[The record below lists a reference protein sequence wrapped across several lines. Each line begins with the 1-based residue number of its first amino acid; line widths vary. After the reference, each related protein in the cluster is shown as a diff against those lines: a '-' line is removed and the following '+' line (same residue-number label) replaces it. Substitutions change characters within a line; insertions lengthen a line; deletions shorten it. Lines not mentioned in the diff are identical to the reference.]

1 MKTVKS
7 FVFIIV
13 CTILATTAS
22 FAQGLE
28 ISPVRF
34 DFDLEPG
41 ANQSQTLTVRNT
53 SNKEATYTLSTGDW
67 YLDETGNVIRQSAG
81 ENQRSCADW
90 VSFNPALVE
99 LEANESQEVT
109 VTINVPD
116 GEAQTKW
123 SIVYIT
129 LQKEQEAPQV
139 DQDLAMGIEVNQ
151 AVAVFITQ
159 SPKSNTNA
167 SAKLS
172 EFKEITGDS
181 DASRKFAVIAENTGD
196 KIVDCKLFLVI
207 SDLENATERRSEPVE
222 FRVLPEGT
230 SMGELAL
237 PEDLK
242 SGSYLVA
249 AILDYGP
256 NFPLEGAQMQIEVN

>member
-1 MKTVKS
+1 
-7 FVFIIV
+7 
-13 CTILATTAS
+13 
-22 FAQGLE
+22 
-28 ISPVRF
+28 
-34 DFDLEPG
+34 
-41 ANQSQTLTVRNT
+41 
-53 SNKEATYTLSTGDW
+53 
-67 YLDETGNVIRQSAG
+67 
-81 ENQRSCADW
+81 
-90 VSFNPALVE
+90 
-99 LEANESQEVT
+99 
-109 VTINVPD
+109 
-116 GEAQTKW
+116 
-123 SIVYIT
+123 
-129 LQKEQEAPQV
+129 EAPQV

-172 EFKEITGDS
+172 EFKEITPEGEG
-181 DASRKFAVIAENTGD
+181 SRRFAVLAENTGD

-222 FRVLPEGT
+222 FKVLPEGT

-242 SGSYLVA
+242 KGSYLVA

-256 NFPLEGAQMQIEVN
+256 NYPLEGAQMQIEIN